1 MPNQVQYDG
10 NAYLTGS
17 ADRLFNQGMT
27 NIQGVADRYAGRVKN
42 RAINELLKSGA
53 AEGEN
58 ADAYSS
64 RIGREFAGIEGV
76 DPLTALQLRNVAS
89 KPVYEREAKELAAE
103 QYENQQAIEGYKI
116 NRNIENDLATQEHR
130 SNILTGQQTDREATA
145 GYRTSSLTN
154 QSTHNANIDAHNK
167 RMEVP
172 TDIREA
178 TQAGYPT
185 GERTTA
191 GPDGEMGTDDDIV
204 KKYLTK
210 KDFALYQ
217 KDKAKARF
225 SQRELDPS
233 TVSKNNQMAFK
244 YAIETQL
251 GKDTKS
257 RKEYD
262 DLKPGEKAILFN
274 QFKESGVINFGRT
287 QEGFWGDSYG
297 IGKTPPPST
306 NKSTEEKTI
315 VKRYSD
321 GSVKYSDGTTG
332 TE

>member
-145 GYRTSSLTN
+145 GYRKDSLK
-154 QSTHNANIDAHNK
+154 QK
-167 RMEVP
+167 
-172 TDIREA
+172 TDL
-178 TQAGYPT
+178 
-185 GERTTA
+185 
-191 GPDGEMGTDDDIV
+191 DDV
-204 KKYLTK
+204 
-210 KDFALYQ
+210 
-217 KDKAKARF
+217 
-225 SQRELDPS
+225 
-233 TVSKNNQMAFK
+233 
-244 YAIETQL
+244 
-251 GKDTKS
+251 
-257 RKEYD
+257 
-262 DLKPGEKAILFN
+262 N
-274 QFKESGVINFGRT
+274 QFKIFNEDGSINEANLENYRRFRSTDSKPLHSSTIEKNIATTSKLMLEQMTDDEAAVYEDQKPAIRKRIRQYYSKHGIIPAMEKNFWDDDTVNFGDDKSQSSTPEIER
-287 QEGFWGDSYG
+287 SMSKS
-297 IGKTPPPST
+297 GKPMIKV
-306 NKSTEEKTI
+306 NGKWEYE
-315 VKRYSD
+315 R
-321 GSVKYSDGTTG
+321 
-332 TE
+332 